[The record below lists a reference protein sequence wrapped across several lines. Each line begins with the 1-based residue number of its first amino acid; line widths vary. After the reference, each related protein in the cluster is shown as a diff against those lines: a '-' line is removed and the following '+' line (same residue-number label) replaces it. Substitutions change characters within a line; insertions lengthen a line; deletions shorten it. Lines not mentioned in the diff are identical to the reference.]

1 MLIRRRDPA
10 QETVVPVVVMRR
22 WRGAAVGL
30 LALSA
35 LLAVLAVWSRAE
47 WLQAARER
55 NDQIDLTYA
64 AEISADYWFRKYYV
78 RERSRPGASER
89 DVHREMAA
97 RHLELKQRAEK
108 LEAERRIVLTP

>member
-1 MLIRRRDPA
+1 MLIRRVHQA

-22 WRGAAVGL
+22 WRRAAVGL
-30 LALSA
+30 LALST
-35 LLAVLAVWSRAE
+35 LLAILAVWSRAE
-47 WLQAARER
+47 CLQAARER
-55 NDQIDLTYA
+55 NAQIDLTYA
-64 AEISADYWFRKYYV
+64 AEISADYWFRKYHV

-97 RHLELKQRAEK
+97 RHRELKQRAEK

>member
-10 QETVVPVVVMRR
+10 QEKTVPLVV
-22 WRGAAVGL
+22 
-30 LALSA
+30 ALSA
-35 LLAVLAVWSRAE
+35 VAALFMLWVATAGISLYCRAE

-55 NDQIDLTYA
+55 NAQIDLTYA
-64 AEISADYWFRKYYV
+64 AEISADYWFRKYYT

-97 RHLELKQRAEK
+97 RHRELKQRAEK

>member
-1 MLIRRRDPA
+1 MLIRRSHQA
-10 QETVVPVVVMRR
+10 QETVVPVVVMRW
-22 WRGAAVGL
+22 WRRAVAGL
-30 LALSA
+30 LILSTYFA
-35 LLAVLAVWSRAE
+35 ILAVWARAE

-55 NDQIDLTYA
+55 NAQIDLTYA
-64 AEISADYWFRKYYV
+64 AEVSADYWFRKYHV

-97 RHLELKQRAEK
+97 RHRELKQRAEK

>member
-1 MLIRRRDPA
+1 MFIRRRDPA
-10 QETVVPVVVMRR
+10 QETVVPVVVMRW
-22 WRGAAVGL
+22 WRRAAVGL
-30 LALSA
+30 LLLSTYFA
-35 LLAVLAVWSRAE
+35 ILAVWSRAE

-55 NDQIDLTYA
+55 NAQIDLTYA
-64 AEISADYWFRKYYV
+64 AEVSADYWFRKYHV

>member
-1 MLIRRRDPA
+1 MFVRCLLKT

-22 WRGAAVGL
+22 WRRAAVGL

-35 LLAVLAVWSRAE
+35 LLAVLAIWARAE

-55 NDQIDLTYA
+55 NAQIDLTYA
-64 AEISADYWFRKYYV
+64 AEISADYWFRKYYT

-97 RHLELKQRAEK
+97 RHWELKQRAEK